1 MILQVLPNGK
11 PHTQF
16 GMADK
21 LEVTSVFRPTIKQVT
36 DQCNCCC
43 PIYNVFSGSNERES
57 DKSSFIY
64 RKTIPTDTIDIFL
77 YKDGVQIAA
86 LNDNTYGTYFA
97 TFPTIGSQTG
107 YQLEWELV
115 FGLHGAGKYQIIAE
129 VTIVSVPNTI
139 ESIEYTLLPYS
150 DELADLTVRIETIM
164 DVKVR
169 RSEIDYR
176 SLNWYQQIR
185 IPATFIQVTPELTL
199 DFYPDTDYASEGI
212 QHETQLKYELR
223 SRFITGDVRDFIFN
237 NNLMTDKIFIT
248 DYNKCNSEKYTKL
261 PLYPVSIDELKKGEQ
276 TSNETIA
283 ITFTDKKQD
292 NFSRK
297 F

>member
-21 LEVTSVFRPTIKQVT
+21 LEVASVFRPTIEQVT

-64 RKTIPTDTIDIFL
+64 RKTIRTDTIDIFL
-77 YKDGVQIAA
+77 YKDGVQIAT

-97 TFPTIGSQTG
+97 TFPTIGSQAG

>member
-21 LEVTSVFRPTIKQVT
+21 LEVTTVFRPTIEQVT

-97 TFPTIGSQTG
+97 TFPTIGSQAG

>member
-64 RKTIPTDTIDIFL
+64 RKTIRTDTIDIFL

-97 TFPTIGSQTG
+97 TFPTIGSQAG